1 MDLEGIW
8 LGDISQTQKDK
19 LSYMKSP
26 KNRTKPSSQTHRTD
40 GWFPE
45 EGVGG
50 WAKWVKGVRKYK
62 LPVIKVMGM

>member
-1 MDLEGIW
+1 
-8 LGDISQTQKDK
+8 
-19 LSYMKSP
+19 MKSP